1 MFKYSD
7 VKIAGK
13 GGMCGGKN
21 AVLQGFAFHCPQGE
35 GYTSQETNTQ
45 AKKQTSKQASKVLKG
60 RVTQVT
66 QVKPPAFPPQIF
78 QQELFSLT
86 CTLFGP
92 RPIFAFL
99 FNSVNIETN
108 RQAKTSQELRML
120 SPSLSIQRSQCNCPY
135 CCSQLSEM

>member
-66 QVKPPAFPPQIF
+66 QVKPPAFLPQIVTTGA
-78 QQELFSLT
+78 LYVNA
-86 CTLFGP
+86 P
-92 RPIFAFL
+92 VHFL
-99 FNSVNIETN
+99 LLGKNLVIDGHKN
-108 RQAKTSQELRML
+108 L
-120 SPSLSIQRSQCNCPY
+120 
-135 CCSQLSEM
+135 